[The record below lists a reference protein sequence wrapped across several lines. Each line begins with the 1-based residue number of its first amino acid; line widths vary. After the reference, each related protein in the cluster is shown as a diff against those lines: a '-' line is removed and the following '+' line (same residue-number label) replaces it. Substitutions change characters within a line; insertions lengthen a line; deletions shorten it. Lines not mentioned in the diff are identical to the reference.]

1 VNLKADLHLHTTASD
16 GQLTPGE
23 LVAFACGVRLDIIA
37 ITDHDTTDGI
47 VEAQAAA
54 GSSLTV
60 LPGIELSAEEN
71 GLDVHMLGYL
81 IDVQDAAFQAR
92 LAAFRDDRVSRA
104 HRIVERLAE
113 LNVPVEWER
122 VQAIAG
128 AGSIG
133 RPHIARAMIEAGHVA
148 TIADA
153 FDRYLRTG
161 GPAYVSRQRLS
172 PEEAVDMIH
181 RAGGVAVI
189 AHPGLV
195 RDYLAIVERL
205 VPAGLD
211 GLEIYHPK
219 NTMNIR
225 DNLRGLAARYD
236 LIVTGGSDFHRR
248 ESDSIGSQAVPP
260 DAVNRLRERARRYA
274 RPG

>member
-16 GQLTPGE
+16 GQLTPDD
-23 LVAFACGVRLDIIA
+23 LVAFACSVRLDIIA

-47 VEAQAAA
+47 GEAQAAA
-54 GSSLTV
+54 GGALTV
-60 LPGIELSAEEN
+60 LPGIELSAEED

-81 IDVQDAAFQAR
+81 INVEDAAFQAR
-92 LAAFRDDRVSRA
+92 LAAFREDRVSRA
-104 HRIVERLAE
+104 RRIVDKLAE
-113 LNVPVEWER
+113 LHVPVEWER

-128 AGSIG
+128 EGSIG

-181 RAGGVAVI
+181 RAGGVAVM

-195 RDYLAIVERL
+195 RDYLAIIDRL

-219 NTMNIR
+219 NTMTIR
-225 DNLRGLAARYD
+225 DNLRGLAARYS
-236 LIVTGGSDFHRR
+236 LIVTGGSDFHRK
-248 ESDSIGSQAVPP
+248 ESDNIGSQAVPP
-260 DAVNRLRERARRYA
+260 DAVNNLRERARRYT

>member
-23 LVAFACGVRLDIIA
+23 LVAFACSARLDIIA

-47 VEAQAAA
+47 AEAQAAA
-54 GSSLTV
+54 NGALNV
-60 LPGIELSAEEN
+60 LPGIELSAEED

-81 IDVQDAAFQAR
+81 IDVEDAAFQAR
-92 LAAFRDDRVSRA
+92 LAAFRDDRVFRA
-104 HRIVERLAE
+104 RRIVDKLAE
-113 LNVPVEWER
+113 LKVPIAWER

-128 AGSIG
+128 EGSIG
-133 RPHIARAMIEAGHVA
+133 RPHIARAMIEAGHVP

-181 RAGGVAVI
+181 RAGGVAVM

-195 RDYLAIVERL
+195 RDYLAIIDRL

-211 GLEIYHPK
+211 GMEIYHPK

-225 DNLRGLAARYD
+225 DNLRGLAARYS
-236 LIVTGGSDFHRR
+236 LIVTGGSDFHRK
-248 ESDSIGSQAVPP
+248 ESDAIGSQAVPP
-260 DAVNRLRERARRYA
+260 DAVNKLRERARRYA

>member
-1 VNLKADLHLHTTASD
+1 MKVDLHLHTTASD

-23 LVAFACGVRLDIIA
+23 LVALSRSVRLDVIA

-47 VEAQAAA
+47 TDAQAAA
-54 GSSLTV
+54 SGALTV
-60 LPGIELSAEEN
+60 LPGIELSAEED
-71 GLDVHMLGYL
+71 GLDIHMLGYF
-81 IDVQDAAFQAR
+81 IDVGDSTFQAR
-92 LAAFRDDRVSRA
+92 IASFRDDRVTRA
-104 HRIVERLAE
+104 RRIVDKLTT
-113 LNVPVEWER
+113 LNVPVEWDR

-128 AGSIG
+128 DGSIG
-133 RPHIARAMIEAGHVA
+133 RPHIARAMIEAGHVP

-161 GPAYVSRQRLS
+161 GPAYVARQRLS
-172 PEEAVDMIH
+172 PEEAVDMVH
-181 RAGGVAVI
+181 NAGGVAVM

-219 NTMNIR
+219 NTMTIR
-225 DNLRGLAARYD
+225 DNLRGLAARHN
-236 LIVTGGSDFHRR
+236 LIVTGGSDFHRK
-248 ESDSIGSQAVPP
+248 ESDAIGSQAVPP
-260 DAVNRLRERARRYA
+260 DAVSSLRERARRYA

>member
-1 VNLKADLHLHTTASD
+1 MNLKADLHLHTTASD